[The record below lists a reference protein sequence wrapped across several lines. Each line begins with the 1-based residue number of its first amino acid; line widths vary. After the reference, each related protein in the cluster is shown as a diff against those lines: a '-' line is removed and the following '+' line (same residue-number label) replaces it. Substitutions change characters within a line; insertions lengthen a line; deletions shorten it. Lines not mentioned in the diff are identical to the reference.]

1 MKHVIWLAF
10 LLAPI
15 CSGAPCVSSSL
26 ATYISLGSTGCT
38 VSNNTFSDF
47 VIRSPIAG
55 ATAVAPSSVTIN
67 PTGGTSDPG
76 LDTSVVATASAGN
89 LLQVFFSY
97 RISGSSYTNAAIGLF
112 NSTSTGDGGVTGIT
126 DFCAGGT
133 FGPGGVS
140 GCTGTA
146 GNLVTL
152 AGLQNTDSRNFG
164 AVSFLTITDDFTLDG
179 GIRGT
184 ATGGRLSNRFS
195 AVPEPVTYLLAAA
208 GLFFFAGLQALRAIF
223 SH

>member
-1 MKHVIWLAF
+1 MKHIAFLVF

-15 CSGAPCVSSSL
+15 CSAAPCVSGSL
-26 ATYISLGSTGCT
+26 ATYVSLGSTGCT

-55 ATAVAPSSVTIN
+55 ATALLPSSITIS

-76 LDTSVVATASAGN
+76 LDTAVVAAASAGN

-97 RISGSSYTNAAIGLF
+97 KLSGSIYTNALIGLS

-126 DFCAGGT
+126 DFCADGT
-133 FGPGGVS
+133 FGPSGVS
-140 GCTGTA
+140 GCSGTA

-152 AGLQNTDSRNFG
+152 AGSQNADSGSFS
-164 AVSFLTITDDFTLDG
+164 AVSFLAITDDLTLDG
-179 GIRGT
+179 GISGT

-195 AVPEPVTYLLAAA
+195 AIPEPVTYLLAAA
-208 GLFFFAGLQALRAIF
+208 GLLFFAGLRALRAIF
-223 SH
+223 FH